1 MKHPSIGIVT
11 SSQPNDGCDERPLTC
26 EQDNRTQSNLCDK
39 RKQTYCEM
47 ASKQLKR
54 KAVKA
59 FMSPMRDDDD
69 DYSSDEENSMQ
80 QLDTD
85 DDGGDYEP
93 QPQYQR
99 NGKRLQSS
107 LGSSDDLFHNV
118 TAKIQRMPTRRPN
131 PKISNRNALMARE
144 NRRKKKEHLE
154 SLQKNVDDAQ
164 NENKKLKKMLRIR
177 NQTIAKMTQE
187 SLYLRS
193 ILANKT
199 EIMSLL
205 KTIQGNRTPITS
217 STLSFVADDDANY
230 QCNEI
235 TSNKRINSYTSSGG
249 VSPLSSLS
257 SHSMDGTE
265 KENGTRAAPPSTD
278 PDPFLSS
285 ITQQYSLFTDLDSVA
300 DDPFGIES
308 ASPSTPF
315 GANGDDDFQWE
326 HLLSDPSGFNCK
338 SVGHTDDIMSNIAD
352 LRDIDDSEILST
364 HSNNN
369 VNNEHNYFNNPIAP
383 KVAADVGA
391 SASTKPGICLH
402 ISSGRVSLE
411 FCAQCHINSQNAWIE
426 EM

>member
-1 MKHPSIGIVT
+1 M
-11 SSQPNDGCDERPLTC
+11 SSPLHDE
-26 EQDNRTQSNLCDK
+26 
-39 RKQTYCEM
+39 
-47 ASKQLKR
+47 
-54 KAVKA
+54 
-59 FMSPMRDDDD
+59 DDDFLSD
-69 DYSSDEENSMQ
+69 DENSMQ
-80 QLDTD
+80 QIDTD

-93 QPQYQR
+93 QPQYQKS
-99 NGKRLQSS
+99 GQRLQSLS
-107 LGSSDDLFHNV
+107 SSDDLFHNV

-154 SLQKNVDDAQ
+154 GLQTKVNDAQ
-164 NENKKLKKMLRIR
+164 TENKKLKKMLRHR
-177 NQTIAKMTQE
+177 NTTIAKLTQE

-217 STLSFVADDDANY
+217 SALSFVADDERNY

-257 SHSMDGTE
+257 SHTMDDGTE
-265 KENGTRAAPPSTD
+265 KENGTGPAPPTAS
-278 PDPFLSS
+278 DPFLSS
-285 ITQQYSLFTDLDSVA
+285 FSQQYSLFTDLDSVA
-300 DDPFGIES
+300 DDLFGIET
-308 ASPSTPF
+308 ASPSTPY
-315 GANGDDDFQWE
+315 GANVDDDFQWQ
-326 HLLSDPSGFNCK
+326 HLLSNTTNFNNNHCK
-338 SVGHTDDIMSNIAD
+338 SIGHSEDLQDISD

-369 VNNEHNYFNNPIAP
+369 VNNEHNYFNNPIAQ

-411 FCAQCHINSQNAWIE
+411 FCAQCHLNSQNAWIE